1 MSGIEDVKNR
11 ILTKAPLETL
21 VGEFVNLSKKAGR
34 FTGCCPFHAEKT
46 PSFYLYDDHYHCFGC
61 GAHGDVISFVQSQQ
75 GLGFI
80 DALKW
85 LANKFSI
92 PVPEL
97 ERRTRDFKEW
107 KKHAKLGKILLEA
120 QEYFVANLK
129 APKGQ
134 IARDYLLSRGFAKET
149 WDEIGFG
156 YASDSSQELISALK
170 SRGYSIS
177 DLEAVSLASIF
188 QGRSYDFF
196 RHRLTI
202 PIRDTH
208 GRLIAF
214 GGRALGQQQQ
224 KYKNSRYDKS
234 ATLFGMD
241 RARKE
246 MRSKLR
252 AIVVEGYLDALKM
265 HQYGFKETVA
275 CQGTALTREHLRSLK
290 SATGIVFLLFD
301 GDQAGRN
308 ASLKLVADSLDFP
321 ELQFKVALLPIGED
335 PDSFLRNKGSTA
347 LDEVFAKSQELLDF
361 AITHKLQQS
370 HSGAIPNLINKEFVP
385 WLSSIADPIQ
395 RSFLIE
401 KISRLTGVEARL
413 ITGAVAGKEW
423 KHQPAI
429 EKNEPPNRE
438 NTNNLDRQAI
448 AEDPL
453 NMPASSLSN
462 LAFEYFGHLYYSRP
476 SEQINVDSVD
486 DFLSN
491 SLEVDELWLF
501 FGREMTACLKKGE
514 SPSDQ
519 DQSCWVSSQAP
530 QVIEL
535 TSKLK
540 QLKLAFKL
548 KNRKKMLERLML
560 LDRQNKIKNTI
571 TSIKDSMVVAQT
583 GSAEENGEWKRLGQ
597 HFLQAH
603 QELRR
608 VQKELENTK

>member
-1 MSGIEDVKNR
+1 MPGIEDVKNR
-11 ILTKAPLETL
+11 ILGKAPLETL
-21 VGEFVNLSKKAGR
+21 VGEFVNLTKKAGR
-34 FTGCCPFHAEKT
+34 YTACCPFHAEKT
-46 PSFYLYDDHYHCFGC
+46 ASFYLYDDHYHCFGC

-97 ERRTRDFKEW
+97 ERSSRDFSEW

-120 QEYFVANLK
+120 QDYFVANLS
-129 APKGQ
+129 APNGQ
-134 IARDYLLSRGFAKET
+134 AARDYLLNRGFAKES
-149 WDEIGFG
+149 WAKIGFG
-156 YASDSSQELISALK
+156 YAADSSQDLISKLQNH
-170 SRGYSIS
+170 GYEMSE
-177 DLEAVSLASIF
+177 LEAVSLASVF

-234 ATLFGMD
+234 ATLFAMD
-241 RARKE
+241 LARKE
-246 MRSKLR
+246 MRNKLR
-252 AIVVEGYLDALKM
+252 GIVVEGYLDALKM
-265 HQYGFKETVA
+265 HEYGYGETVA
-275 CQGTALTREHLRSLK
+275 CQGTALTREHMRSMN
-290 SATGIVFLLFD
+290 SATSMVYLLFD

-308 ASLKLVADSLDFP
+308 ASLKLVSDSLDYP
-321 ELQFKVALLPIGED
+321 ELQFKVALLPMGED
-335 PDSFLRNKGSTA
+335 PDSYLRAHGREA
-347 LDEVFAKSQELLDF
+347 LDEVFAKAQGLIDF
-361 AITHKLQQS
+361 AITQRLQES

-385 WLSSIADPIQ
+385 WLSSIRDPIQ
-395 RSFLIE
+395 RSFLLE
-401 KISRLTGVEARL
+401 KVSRLTGVESRL
-413 ITGAVAGKEW
+413 INAAVAGKEW
-423 KHQPAI
+423 KE
-429 EKNEPPNRE
+429 EKFVEENESPSDKKLLE
-438 NTNNLDRQAI
+438 GEGQNTSK
-448 AEDPL
+448 DPL
-453 NMPASSLSN
+453 SMPAAPLAN
-462 LAFEYFGHLYYSRP
+462 LAFEFFGHIYYARP
-476 SEQINVDSVD
+476 DEQIDLELIEK
-486 DFLSN
+486 FLEN

-501 FGREMTACLKKGE
+501 FAKEMISCLRKGLSSFE
-514 SPSDQ
+514 Q
-519 DQSCWVSSQAP
+519 DQAYWVSSQAS

-571 TSIKDSMVVAQT
+571 TSIKDSMVVAQS
-583 GSAEENGEWKRLGQ
+583 GSAEGNGEWKRLGQ

-608 VQKELENTK
+608 VQKELESTK

>member
-1 MSGIEDVKNR
+1 MPGIEDVKNR
-11 ILTKAPLETL
+11 ILRKAPLETL
-21 VGEFVNLSKKAGR
+21 VGEFVNLTKKAGR
-34 FTGCCPFHAEKT
+34 YTACCPFHAEKT

-61 GAHGDVISFVQSQQ
+61 GAHGDVISFVQAQQ

-97 ERRTRDFKEW
+97 ERSSRDFSEW
-107 KKHAKLGKILLEA
+107 KKNAKLGKILLEA
-120 QEYFVANLK
+120 QEYFVANLN

-134 IARDYLLSRGFAKET
+134 AARDYLLSRGFPKESWAK
-149 WDEIGFG
+149 IGFG
-156 YASDSSQELISALK
+156 YAADSSHELISELNN
-170 SRGYSIS
+170 RGYKLPE
-177 DLEAVSLASIF
+177 LEAVSLASVF

-234 ATLFGMD
+234 STLFAMD
-241 RARKE
+241 LARKE

-252 AIVVEGYLDALKM
+252 GIVVEGYLDALKM
-265 HQYGFKETVA
+265 HEYGFGETVA
-275 CQGTALTREHLRSLK
+275 CQGTALTREHMRSLK
-290 SATGIVFLLFD
+290 SATSMVYLLFD
-301 GDQAGRN
+301 GDQAGRS
-308 ASLKLVADSLDFP
+308 ASLKLVSDSLDYP
-321 ELQFKVALLPIGED
+321 ELQFRVALLPMGDD
-335 PDSFLRNKGSTA
+335 PDSFLRSKGSEA
-347 LDEVFAKSQELLDF
+347 LDEVFTKAQELIDF
-361 AITHKLQQS
+361 AITQRLQHT
-370 HSGAIPNLINKEFVP
+370 HSSAIPNLINKEFVP
-385 WLSSIADPIQ
+385 WLTSVLDPIQ
-395 RSFLIE
+395 RSFLVE
-401 KISRLTGVEARL
+401 KVSRLTGVEARL
-413 ITGAVAGKEW
+413 ITAAIAGKEW
-423 KHQPAI
+423 KE
-429 EKNEPPNRE
+429 EKLAVKQESPSEKKSVEEEGRN
-438 NTNNLDRQAI
+438 NTDN
-448 AEDPL
+448 PL
-453 NMPASSLSN
+453 SMASAPLAN
-462 LAFEYFGHLYYSRP
+462 LAFEFFGHIYYARP
-476 SEQINVDSVD
+476 DEKIDLDIVEN
-486 DFLSN
+486 FIEN
-491 SLEVDELWLF
+491 SLEVDELWHF
-501 FGREMTACLKKGE
+501 FAKEMISCLRKGQ
-514 SPSDQ
+514 SPFEQ
-519 DQSCWVSSQAP
+519 DQAYWVSSQAI
-530 QVIEL
+530 QIMEF

-571 TSIKDSMVVAQT
+571 TSIKDSMVVAQS
-583 GSAEENGEWKRLGQ
+583 GSAEGNGEWKRLGQ